1 MLPKALIIIPAYR
14 IRIENKEYLLDA
26 FFIDNKLDFPCRRAL
41 LIFKPEKNRS
51 RPPTADRKLV
61 IKSRV
66 KPEKAIELLRE
77 ALEWTETMRL
87 ELARKTFRRFRIALL
102 VPVLRTPKRLEENIR
117 GEKIPE
123 EWELNGALHILKN
136 VVFTHGLDTLPT
148 VLGLDR
154 IAIVIDYSREEP
166 EIVWA
171 STEMIRKNYSWLM
184 KNDEMF
190 RRTIKKILGGRK
202 GPMASSKI

>member
-1 MLPKALIIIPAYR
+1 MPKTLIIIPAYK
-14 IRIENKEYLLDA
+14 IRAGSKEYLLDA
-26 FFIDNKLDFPCRRAL
+26 FFIDNRLDFPCRRAL
-41 LIFKPEKNRS
+41 LIFRLEEA
-51 RPPTADRKLV
+51 RPHLPAVDRKIV
-61 IKSRV
+61 IKSRAE
-66 KPEKAIELLRE
+66 PEKAVELLRE
-77 ALEWTETMRL
+77 ALEWTEKMRL

-102 VPVLRTPKRLEENIR
+102 IPVLPTPKRLEENIR

-136 VVFTHGLDTLPT
+136 IIFTHGSDTLPT

-171 STEMIRKNYSWLM
+171 PTEMIKKNYSWLM
-184 KNDEMF
+184 KNDDMF
-190 RRTIKKILGGRK
+190 RRTIKKILRGRK
-202 GPMASSKI
+202 EPAASSKI

>member
-1 MLPKALIIIPAYR
+1 MPKTLIIIPAYK
-14 IRIENKEYLLDA
+14 IRAGSKEYLLDA
-26 FFIDNKLDFPCRRAL
+26 FFIDNRLDFPCRRAL
-41 LIFKPEKNRS
+41 LIFRLEEA
-51 RPPTADRKLV
+51 RPHLPAVDRKIV
-61 IKSRV
+61 IKSRAE
-66 KPEKAIELLRE
+66 PEKAVELLRE
-77 ALEWTETMRL
+77 ALEWTEKMRL

-102 VPVLRTPKRLEENIR
+102 IPVLPTPKRLEENIR

-136 VVFTHGLDTLPT
+136 IIFTHGSDTLPT

-171 STEMIRKNYSWLM
+171 PAEMIKKNYSWLM
-184 KNDEMF
+184 KNDDMF
-190 RRTIKKILGGRK
+190 RRTIKKILRGRK
-202 GPMASSKI
+202 EPAASSKI